1 LCLSPSNFH
10 RLVREIIQK
19 VVQEHE
25 DTFDTMVR
33 PRTRTRQPPRL
44 DPRTI
49 NVEQDAVTA
58 LQYATE
64 HILVMMFDMM

>member
-1 LCLSPSNFH
+1 
-10 RLVREIIQK
+10 
-19 VVQEHE
+19 
-25 DTFDTMVR
+25 
-33 PRTRTRQPPRL
+33 L